1 VISCQQLIEFCLD
14 YVEGALPDDEQM
26 RFRRHLSQCP
36 DCVTFFETYRRTPE
50 VSREAEASRD
60 AMKAQMPESVRESV
74 RSYLRT
80 LRGS

>member
-1 VISCQQLIEFCLD
+1 MISCQQLIEFCLD
-14 YVEGALPDDEQM
+14 YVEGALPDDEQV

-60 AMKAQMPESVRESV
+60 AMKARMPESVRDSV